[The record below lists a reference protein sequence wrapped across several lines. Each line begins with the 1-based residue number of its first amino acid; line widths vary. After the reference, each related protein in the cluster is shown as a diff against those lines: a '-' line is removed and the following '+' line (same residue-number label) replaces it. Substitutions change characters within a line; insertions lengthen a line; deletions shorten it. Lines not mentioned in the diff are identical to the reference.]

1 MKINIEKNDVTFEES
16 YYDTSNETMEMYFE
30 EKEHYTPSS
39 TAGDYGPSNPWQAP
53 GMSVR
58 DFF

>member
-1 MKINIEKNDVTFEES
+1 MKINIEENDVTFEES
-16 YYDTSNETMEMYFE
+16 YYDTSNETNLAE

-53 GMSVR
+53 GMSER